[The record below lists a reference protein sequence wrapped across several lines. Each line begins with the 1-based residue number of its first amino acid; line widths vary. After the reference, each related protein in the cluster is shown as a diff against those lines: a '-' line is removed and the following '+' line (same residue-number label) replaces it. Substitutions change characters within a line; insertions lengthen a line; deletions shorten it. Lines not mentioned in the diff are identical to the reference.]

1 MKLYPINKL
10 LGNISSRYELV
21 NLVAHRARQL
31 ASEAEES
38 NAPLVEKP
46 VTIALEE
53 ANEGKLFVD
62 QNQLDQMDN

>member
-31 ASEAEES
+31 SSEADKE
-38 NAPLVEKP
+38 NIPLMEKP

-53 ANEGKLFVD
+53 ADVGILEMG
-62 QNQLDQMDN
+62 QTQTEE

>member
-21 NLVAHRARQL
+21 NLVAHRAREL
-31 ASEAEES
+31 SSEADEA
-38 NAPLVEKP
+38 NVPLMEKP

-53 ANEGKLFVD
+53 ANAGILVTEQD
-62 QNQLDQMDN
+62 YSEI

>member
-31 ASEAEES
+31 SSEADEANIS
-38 NAPLVEKP
+38 LAEKP
-46 VTIALEE
+46 VTTALEE
-53 ANEGKLFVD
+53 ANAGTLVAKQDYPEG
-62 QNQLDQMDN
+62 Q

>member
-1 MKLYPINKL
+1 MKLYPIDKL

-31 ASEAEES
+31 SSEADETS
-38 NAPLVEKP
+38 IPLAEKP

-53 ANEGKLFVD
+53 ANAGTLVPD
-62 QNQLDQMDN
+62 QEDLEEEL

>member
-1 MKLYPINKL
+1 MKLYPIDKL

-31 ASEAEES
+31 SGEADAA
-38 NAPLVEKP
+38 NVPLTEKP

-53 ANEGKLFVD
+53 ANAGTLVP
-62 QNQLDQMDN
+62 DQMDSKEEL